1 MGEDGD
7 SIVLYRGLIYLG
19 MGISRSMAEGWRS
32 TMGAVSDVAIID
44 DSLADSGVRLD
55 SVVAERWAG
64 KREVKNTH
72 TDR

>member
-1 MGEDGD
+1 
-7 SIVLYRGLIYLG
+7 

-72 TDR
+72 TAR